1 MTEFKDAVEKQRGL
15 QAYEEWAQQIRYIH
29 SDGWDN
35 TRTVVYNDGTRKL
48 YNIKTNQ
55 LIYEKP
61 RNKRRRD
68 LINSNAFS
76 RFLEK
81 IGFYGENNETGT

>member
-29 SDGWDN
+29 SDGWEN
-35 TRTVVYNDGTRKL
+35 TRTVVYNDGTQKL

-55 LIYEKP
+55 LIFEEP
-61 RNKRRRD
+61 RKTRRRD
-68 LINSNAFS
+68 LIDSNAFTK
-76 RFLEK
+76 FLHR
-81 IGFYGENNETGT
+81 IGFYNETK